1 VSNACVCVM
10 VFQAVYIS
18 RIVPGGIADQEGS
31 LRLNDR
37 LLSVKD
43 NCRYVCL
50 CLVEVLLKFRCLTS
64 ESICVDQQRG
74 CE

>member
-1 VSNACVCVM
+1 MHVCVM

-43 NCRYVCL
+43 SCHYSCVCL
-50 CLVEVLLKFRCLTS
+50 MEVSLKFRCLMS

-74 CE
+74 RE